1 MGRSK
6 AIYKVRE
13 KVGKKSGREYGRKME
28 ENWG

>member
-6 AIYKVRE
+6 AIYKVGE